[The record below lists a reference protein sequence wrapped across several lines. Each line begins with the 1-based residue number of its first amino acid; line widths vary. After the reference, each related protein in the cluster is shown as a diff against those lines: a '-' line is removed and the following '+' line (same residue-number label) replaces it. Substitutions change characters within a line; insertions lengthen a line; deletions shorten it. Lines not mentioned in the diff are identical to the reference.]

1 MGCYYLFLAYM
12 VYIESENLNLVSS
25 PKDANKGKKVAFVAA
40 MIANV
45 K

>member
-1 MGCYYLFLAYM
+1 M